1 MILEEP
7 SVDSPATHAIRW
19 IRQTS
24 VESTRMKRYILK
36 RTAIRRTLINYRAEL
51 NEEQYAAVTSGE
63 GPALVIAGA
72 GSGKTRVITYRVA
85 WLVEQGVDQ
94 SRLLLVT
101 FTNKAARSMLQ
112 RVEALLQTECRRIWG
127 GTFHHIANRILRRHA
142 EVLGYQP
149 NFTILDSED
158 ARELLEACVR
168 ACGIE
173 TRARRFP
180 RGEVLQD
187 ILSLSVN
194 TGRSLEEIVL
204 ARFPYFEPLLPE
216 IERVF
221 HVYADRKRRE
231 NVLDYDDLLVNWWR
245 LLTEHLA
252 IAALY
257 AEQFQHILVDEYQ
270 DTNRLQAEI
279 VDRLAERHR
288 NVMVVGDDCQTI
300 YSWRGTDFRNI
311 YEFPKRYPDARVYRL
326 ETNYRSTPQILA
338 LANAS
343 IRHNERQFHKELRA
357 RRADGPKPAL
367 VPTQDVYE
375 QAAFVA
381 TRILELY
388 EEGVPLSEIAV
399 LYRSH
404 YHSMELQVELLRRRI
419 PYVVRSGL
427 RFFEQAHVK
436 DVLAYLRVVVNA
448 RDELAWRRL
457 LRLVPGIGQRT
468 IERIWPIIA
477 GSADLLRALADI
489 EARPLIPRRAHSG
502 WRELHEL
509 LEALLN
515 EPLAQRPAAQIEAI
529 LASSYTDSLRAT
541 YSNAE
546 MRLEDL
552 RQLAQF
558 AARYPSTEHFLSD
571 VALLGQERFSMRD
584 GLYGE
589 DILGGAEGEEE
600 YLVLSSIHQ
609 AKGLEW
615 RIVFLIWTAEGRF
628 PTARSLQDPEALE
641 EERRLFYVA
650 VTRAKDEL
658 YVCYPLLAREGVRTI
673 LLRPSRFITEVEP
686 DLFETWVIE
695 SA

>member
-1 MILEEP
+1 M
-7 SVDSPATHAIRW
+7 SDASDDDATARGSRHSREHPPE
-19 IRQTS
+19 
-24 VESTRMKRYILK
+24 VEGTEMRRYVIKRA
-36 RTAIRRTLINYRAEL
+36 AIRRTLINYRAEL

-94 SRLLLVT
+94 SRVLLMT

-127 GTFHHIANRILRRHA
+127 GTFHHIANRLLRRHA
-142 EVLGYQP
+142 EALGYHP

-168 ACGIE
+168 ACGLD

-187 ILSLSVN
+187 ILSLSRN

-204 ARFPYFEPLLPE
+204 TRFPYFEPLLPE
-216 IERVF
+216 IERVARE
-221 HVYADRKRRE
+221 YAERKRRE
-231 NVLDYDDLLVNWWR
+231 NVMDYDDLLVNWWR
-245 LLTEHLA
+245 LLCEHPE
-252 IAALY
+252 IEALY

-279 VDRLAERHR
+279 VDRLAGRHR

-311 YEFPKRYPDARVYRL
+311 YEFPERYPDARIYRL
-326 ETNYRSTPQILA
+326 QTNYRSTPQILA

-343 IRHNERQFHKELRA
+343 IRHNERQFPKELRA
-357 RRADGPKPAL
+357 RRSDGPKPAL
-367 VPTQDVYE
+367 VPAQDVYE

-381 TRILELY
+381 TRVLELY

-404 YHSMELQVELLRRRI
+404 YHSMELQIELMRRRI

-448 RDELAWRRL
+448 RDELAWRRV

-468 IERIWPIIA
+468 IERVWPILA
-477 GSADLLRALADI
+477 GSADLARALEDAQT
-489 EARPLIPRRAHSG
+489 RGLIPRRAHSG
-502 WRELHEL
+502 WHELRELIG
-509 LEALLN
+509 ALLS
-515 EPLAQRPAAQIEAI
+515 EPIANRPAAQIETV
-529 LASSYTDSLRAT
+529 LASSYADHVRAT

-558 AARYPSTEHFLSD
+558 AARYPSTDHFLSD

-589 DILGGAEGEEE
+589 DIVEGAEGEDE

-615 RIVFLIWTAEGRF
+615 RIVFLIWVADGRF
-628 PTARSLQDPEALE
+628 PTARSLHDQEALE
-641 EERRLFYVA
+641 EARRLFYVA
-650 VTRAKDEL
+650 LTRAKDEL
-658 YVCYPLLAREGVRTI
+658 YICYPLIAREGARTI

-686 DLFETWVIE
+686 ELFETWVIE

>member
-1 MILEEP
+1 M
-7 SVDSPATHAIRW
+7 SPH
-19 IRQTS
+19 
-24 VESTRMKRYILK
+24 L
-36 RTAIRRTLINYRAEL
+36 
-51 NEEQYAAVTSGE
+51 
-63 GPALVIAGA
+63 
-72 GSGKTRVITYRVA
+72 
-85 WLVEQGVDQ
+85 
-94 SRLLLVT
+94 
-101 FTNKAARSMLQ
+101 
-112 RVEALLQTECRRIWG
+112 G
-127 GTFHHIANRILRRHA
+127 GTFHHIANRVLRRHA
-142 EVLGYQP
+142 EALGYHP

-187 ILSLSVN
+187 LLSLSIN

-216 IERVF
+216 LERVF
-221 HVYADRKRRE
+221 HAYAERKRRE
-231 NVLDYDDLLVNWWR
+231 NVMDYDDLLMNWWR
-245 LLTEHLA
+245 LLTEHPA

-257 AEQFQHILVDEYQ
+257 AEQFQYILVDEYQ

-279 VDRLAERHR
+279 VDQLAARHR

-311 YEFPKRYPDARVYRL
+311 YEFPERYPDARIYRL

-367 VPTQDVYE
+367 VPAQDVYE

-381 TRILELY
+381 TRILEAY

-404 YHSMELQVELLRRRI
+404 YHSMELQVELMRRRI

-448 RDELAWRRL
+448 HDELAWRRL
-457 LRLVPGIGQRT
+457 LRIVPGIGQRT
-468 IERIWPIIA
+468 IERIWPVIA
-477 GSADLLRALADI
+477 GSPDLLRALAEV
-489 EARPLIPRRAHSG
+489 EARGSIPRRAQSG
-502 WRELHEL
+502 WRELREL
-509 LEALLN
+509 LEVLMD

-529 LASSYTDSLRAT
+529 LASSYTDYLRAT

-558 AARYPSTEHFLSD
+558 AARYPSTEHLLSD

-600 YLVLSSIHQ
+600 PLVLSSIHQ

-615 RIVFLIWTAEGRF
+615 RIVFLIWAADGRF
-628 PTARSLQDPEALE
+628 PTARSLQDPDALE

-658 YVCYPLLAREGVRTI
+658 YVCYPLIAREGVRTI

-686 DLFETWVIE
+686 ELFETWVIE

>member
-1 MILEEP
+1 
-7 SVDSPATHAIRW
+7 
-19 IRQTS
+19 
-24 VESTRMKRYILK
+24 MKRYVLK
-36 RTAIRRTLINYRAEL
+36 RAAIGRTLINYRAEL
-51 NEEQYAAVTSGE
+51 NDEQYAAVTSGD

-85 WLVEQGVDQ
+85 WLVEQGIDQ
-94 SRLLLVT
+94 SRLLVMT

-112 RVEALLQTECRRIWG
+112 RVEALLHVECRRIWG
-127 GTFHHIANRILRRHA
+127 GTFHHVAHRIVRRHA
-142 EVLGYQP
+142 DVLGYHP

-168 ACGIE
+168 ACGVDS
-173 TRARRFP
+173 RARRFP
-180 RGEVLQD
+180 RGEVLHD
-187 ILSLSVN
+187 LLSLSIN
-194 TGRSLEEIVL
+194 TGHSLEEIVL
-204 ARFPYFEPLLPE
+204 RRFPYLEALLPD
-216 IERVF
+216 IERVTRE
-221 HVYADRKRRE
+221 YAERKRRD
-231 NVLDYDDLLVNWWR
+231 NLMDYDDLLVNWWR
-245 LLTEHLA
+245 LLREHPEIGDA
-252 IAALY
+252 Y
-257 AEQFQHILVDEYQ
+257 AEHFLYILVDEYQ

-288 NVMVVGDDCQTI
+288 NLMVVGDDCQTI

-311 YEFPKRYPDARVYRL
+311 YEFPERYPDARIYRL

-357 RRADGPKPAL
+357 RRPDGPKPAL
-367 VPTQDVYE
+367 VPVQDVYE

-381 TRILELY
+381 TRILELH

-404 YHSMELQVELLRRRI
+404 YHSMELQIELLRRRI

-427 RFFEQAHVK
+427 RFFEQAHIK
-436 DVLAYLRVVVNA
+436 DVLAYLRAVVNP
-448 RDELAWRRL
+448 RDELAWRRV

-468 IERIWPIIA
+468 IERVWPILA
-477 GSADLLRALADI
+477 TSADLGRTLEDLVTRG
-489 EARPLIPRRAHSG
+489 LIPRRAHSG
-502 WRELHEL
+502 WRELRDL
-509 LEALLN
+509 IGALCDD
-515 EPLAQRPAAQIEAI
+515 PIAHRPAAQIETV
-529 LASSYTDSLRAT
+529 LSSSYADYVRAT

-552 RQLAQF
+552 RQLAHF
-558 AARYPSTEHFLSD
+558 AARYSSTEQFLSD

-589 DILGGAEGEEE
+589 DRVGGAEGEDD
-600 YLVLSSIHQ
+600 YLILSSIHQ

-615 RIVFLIWTAEGRF
+615 RSVFLIWAAEGRF
-628 PTARSLQDPEALE
+628 PTTRAVQDPEALE

-650 VTRAKDEL
+650 LTRAKDEL
-658 YVCYPLLAREGVRTI
+658 YICYPLIAREGSRTI

-686 DLFETWVIE
+686 ELFETWVIE

>member
-1 MILEEP
+1 
-7 SVDSPATHAIRW
+7 
-19 IRQTS
+19 
-24 VESTRMKRYILK
+24 MKRYVLK
-36 RTAIRRTLINYRAEL
+36 RTAIRRTLIDYRAEL
-51 NEEQYAAVTSGE
+51 NDEQYAAVTSGE

-72 GSGKTRVITYRVA
+72 GSGKTRVVTYRVA
-85 WLVEQGVDQ
+85 WLVEQGVEQ
-94 SRLLLVT
+94 SRLLLMT

-112 RVEALLQTECRRIWG
+112 RIEALLHTDCRRIWG
-127 GTFHHIANRILRRHA
+127 GTFHHVAHRILRRHA
-142 EVLGYQP
+142 EMLGYHP

-158 ARELLEACVR
+158 ARELLDACVR
-168 ACGIE
+168 ACHLD
-173 TRARRFP
+173 TRTRRFP

-187 ILSLSVN
+187 ILSLSIN
-194 TGRSLEEIVL
+194 TRRSPEEIVRT
-204 ARFPYFEPLLPE
+204 RFPYFEPLLPE
-216 IERVF
+216 LDRVF
-221 HVYADRKRRE
+221 HAYAERKRRE
-231 NVLDYDDLLVNWWR
+231 NLMDYDDLLVNWWR
-245 LLTEHLA
+245 LLTEHPA
-252 IAALY
+252 IADLY
-257 AEQFQHILVDEYQ
+257 AEQFQYILVDEYQ

-279 VDRLAERHR
+279 VDRLAARHR
-288 NVMVVGDDCQTI
+288 NLMVVGDDCQTI

-311 YEFPKRYPDARVYRL
+311 FEFPERYPDARLYRL

-343 IRHNERQFHKELRA
+343 IGHNERQFHKELRA

-367 VPTQDVYE
+367 VPARDVYE

-381 TRILELY
+381 TRILEAY

-404 YHSMELQVELLRRRI
+404 YHSMELQIELMRRRI

-436 DVLAYLRVVVNA
+436 DVLAYLRAVTNA

-457 LRLVPGIGQRT
+457 LRMVPGIGQRT
-468 IERIWPIIA
+468 IERLWPLLA
-477 GSADLLRALADI
+477 ESADVLRALADI
-489 EARPLIPRRAHSG
+489 EARDLVPRRARSG
-502 WRELHEL
+502 WRELSEL
-509 LEALLN
+509 LGALLT
-515 EPLAQRPAAQIEAI
+515 EPVRDRPAAQIETI
-529 LASSYTDSLRAT
+529 LASGYTDYLRAT

-558 AARYPSTEHFLSD
+558 AARYPATLPFLSD

-589 DILGGAEGEEE
+589 DILGGAEGDED

-615 RIVFLIWTAEGRF
+615 RIVFVIWAADGRF
-628 PTARSLQDPEALE
+628 PTARSLHDPDALE

-650 VTRAKDEL
+650 ITRAKDEL
-658 YVCYPLLAREGVRTI
+658 YICYPLIAREGVRTI

-686 DLFETWVIE
+686 ELFEVWTIE